1 MSMLVAGFMLGFFT
15 AMIFCWFW
23 LRQVKGAYSFS
34 NIMDREI
41 ADEDYKESILSLQIE
56 MENLQEEIRKMGDN
70 LSAGHLP
77 AEAAMLRQKP
87 SLVHKSESE
96 RDAGENV
103 RVNLKK
109 QKQGE
114 VLGLWEK
121 GRELNDIAR
130 DTGLGQGEVELILSL
145 RNKLNEREIYNNY

>member
-1 MSMLVAGFMLGFFT
+1 MLVAGFMLGFLT
-15 AMIFCWFW
+15 SMVFCWFW
-23 LRQVKGAYSFS
+23 LRQIKSNYSFG
-34 NIMDREI
+34 NVMNREVL
-41 ADEDYKESILSLQIE
+41 DEDYKESIIGLQIE

-70 LSAGHLP
+70 LTADGRSP
-77 AEAAMLRQKP
+77 AEIVPLSP
-87 SLVHKSESE
+87 GSPLVHKGG
-96 RDAGENV
+96 AGAGSGRNV

-114 VLGLWEK
+114 VLGLWDE
-121 GRELNDIAR
+121 GRGLGDIAR